1 MAHEIRTRTE
11 LKRLFAGPQPGS
23 LNMLE
28 LLNSINLILD
38 DEILFTKADLAD
50 AEPPARIGA
59 VLLLGETTAGDG
71 NSGIWKRVNTE
82 PAHADKIQSADGQWW
97 EKIEDFSTGTDLV
110 NVGFY
115 DFNYISAEQIAFI
128 RAGNVASQDASV
140 VTAGLQAMHDDMMSR
155 LTSATSAIAVVGHYS
170 GVYAVNNELFSET
183 FAQNLWDISVNG
195 QFIFNMIGARF
206 KATSWPSHKA
216 VRTSGWYAARSVTDA
231 VPMAMFR
238 WEQRTKRQLGPVIRG
253 GMLEG
258 ENAVTDPMGQKL
270 RNVNYVDI
278 ASLEVAN
285 FLNVGRWIDDIN
297 NSTIYGTAIRHCGF
311 QPTQAGGNGFTSTT
325 LTASTVA
332 GAGTSTVTTNEAVF
346 IAAHVGKWI
355 MVEDAGEGGTVFC
368 AKVTSVTGTAPSTEV
383 EVDKQ
388 CTTNV
393 TGKKLSF
400 AMISG
405 AITANTDQLVLDTEV
420 TIDLVGR
427 YVMVWKAG
435 SKVHTDCDVLVTR
448 VTAQAADNKTLT
460 LATQARDTVSG
471 SPIVIAPS
479 RFIGKCDDQVTAAG
493 TPESGHNNDVQIT
506 GELIAFSFDHEW
518 GSSIPSVEQMVL
530 HCQFFGNKL
539 HGTSPDY
546 ANFGAN
552 GAARWQDACKM
563 SVDEAAQFEWGGW
576 HPSFGKLCV
585 SGARS
590 AIFWPQGT
598 FGGHHIADH
607 TATVYVDPQAAG
619 AGNCRIGMS
628 GFINTPPAKWNLTN
642 QRDVRL
648 GSNGNSDMVY
658 ALGPVVS
665 RESLGYPDMPDLH
678 GNNIKLFSDTPIIEL
693 YDTNGNRRSR
703 LFVNGNT
710 FRIDRDT
717 TGDGLYDDQGCIS
730 VQNADVS
737 FNKDVRLGTGILR
750 TTPGASIAQDTV
762 TTITAPPVSGI
773 FKLRSAL
780 AGVGALV
787 YYRADATPIVILQQT
802 GADTNVVT
810 GTTLTGTTGLS
821 SIVTI
826 AINNGAI
833 MIENRKGFTAN
844 LSWSFE
850 AG

>member
-1 MAHEIRTRTE
+1 M
-11 LKRLFAGPQPGS
+11 
-23 LNMLE
+23 
-28 LLNSINLILD
+28 
-38 DEILFTKADLAD
+38 TKLWDFGASPNGAD
-50 AEPPARIGA
+50 AIYYDPPKGGRRSVADA
-59 VLLLGETTAGDG
+59 LTGELSKAFHD
-71 NSGIWKRVNTE
+71 
-82 PAHADKIQSADGQWW
+82 WW
-97 EKIEDFSTGTDLV
+97 
-110 NVGFY
+110 
-115 DFNYISAEQIAFI
+115 YIPRAQIAFI
-128 RAGNVASQDASV
+128 RDGDTASQDASV
-140 VTAGLQAMHDDMMSR
+140 VTAGLQSMHDAMMAYVTGASS
-155 LTSATSAIAVVGHYS
+155 TAVAVGKYT
-170 GVYAVNNELFSET
+170 GVYAVDDELFSET

-195 QFIFNMIGARF
+195 QFVFDMHGARF
-206 KATSWPSHKA
+206 KATGWSSHKA

-238 WEQRTKRQLGPVIRG
+238 WEQKTKRQLGPVIIG

-258 ENAVTDPMGQKL
+258 ENATTDPIGQKL

-278 ASLEVAN
+278 ASLEIAN

-332 GAGTSTVTTNEAVF
+332 GVGTSTVTTNEAAFVSD
-346 IAAHVGKWI
+346 HVGKWI
-355 MVEDAGEGGTVFC
+355 MVEDAGEGDTVFC
-368 AKVTSVTGTAPSTEV
+368 AKVTSVTSTTKV

-460 LATQARDTVSG
+460 LATQARSTVSG
-471 SPIVIAPS
+471 TPVGVASY
-479 RFIGKCDDQVTAAG
+479 RFIGKCDDQVDSSGIAET
-493 TPESGHNNDVQIT
+493 GHNNDVQII
-506 GELIAFSFDHEW
+506 GELLAFSFDNEW
-518 GSSIPSVEQMVL
+518 GSAIPSVEQMVL

-552 GAARWQDACKM
+552 GMARWQDSCKM
-563 SVDEAAQFEWGGW
+563 SVDSVPQFEWGGW
-576 HPSFGKLCV
+576 HPELGKLCV

-598 FGGHHIADH
+598 FGGHKISDH
-607 TATVYVDPQAAG
+607 TATVYVDPQATG
-619 AGNCRIGMS
+619 ADNCRIGMS
-628 GFINTPPAKWNLTN
+628 GFLNTPPAMWNLTN
-642 QRDVRL
+642 QDDVRL
-648 GSNGNSDMVY
+648 GSNGDSDMVH
-658 ALGPVVS
+658 ALGPIVS
-665 RESLGYPDMPDLH
+665 RDALGYPNMRDLH
-678 GNNIKLFSDTPIIEL
+678 GNNIKLFSDAPIIHL
-693 YDTNGNRRSR
+693 YDTNGDRSTR

-717 TGDGLYDDQGCIS
+717 TGDGTFDDQGCLT
-730 VQNADVS
+730 VTTADAS
-737 FNKDVRLGTGILR
+737 FNKDVRLETGVLR
-750 TTPGASIAQDTV
+750 STLGASIAQDTV
-762 TTITAPPVSGI
+762 TTITAPPASGI
-773 FKLRSAL
+773 FKLWSAL

-787 YYRADATPIVILQQT
+787 YYRADATPIVILEQT
-802 GADTNVVT
+802 GADTTIVT
-810 GTTLTGTTGLS
+810 GTTLTGTTGVS
-821 SIVTI
+821 GDVTI

-833 MIENRKGFTAN
+833 MIENRKGFTTA
-844 LSWSFE
+844 LEWSFE